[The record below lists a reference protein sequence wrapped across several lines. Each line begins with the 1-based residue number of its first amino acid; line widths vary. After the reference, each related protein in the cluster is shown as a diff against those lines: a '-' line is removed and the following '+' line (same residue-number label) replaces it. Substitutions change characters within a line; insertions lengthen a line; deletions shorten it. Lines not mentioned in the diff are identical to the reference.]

1 MSILNL
7 NAPQGRGA
15 GGKKKAKIWMGVGL
29 LAAVLGFGSTF
40 AASITLNQP
49 GGTTE
54 FGQGVTQTVYCGGD
68 QSVTITPLSSYQN
81 TVKGAGTP
89 AVGIGT
95 FDARIIRAGG
105 SSQEVTTAVTKQT
118 IAASSGSSSTLPRFF
133 SGSAKSGWWL
143 SSPTSTSALNPQPSL
158 ATVAASPN
166 SYYFAVESDSGKYRR
181 ATSDSNWDASSV
193 IFRNA
198 TSAIDGP
205 VTPASCRVGGV
216 VISNI
221 PLACDGVDFVVSS
234 FAETGTAQ
242 TLISGGGVSV
252 KEVAALWTG
261 SGSVTVSRDRS
272 APVATTLVT
281 GEQTGSSLKFV
292 FNTGS
297 GTTLNASEL
306 YKLVVET
313 QEDVLADS

>member
-1 MSILNL
+1 
-7 NAPQGRGA
+7 
-15 GGKKKAKIWMGVGL
+15 
-29 LAAVLGFGSTF
+29 
-40 AASITLNQP
+40 
-49 GGTTE
+49 
-54 FGQGVTQTVYCGGD
+54 
-68 QSVTITPLSSYQN
+68 
-81 TVKGAGTP
+81 
-89 AVGIGT
+89 
-95 FDARIIRAGG
+95 
-105 SSQEVTTAVTKQT
+105 
-118 IAASSGSSSTLPRFF
+118 
-133 SGSAKSGWWL
+133 
-143 SSPTSTSALNPQPSL
+143 
-158 ATVAASPN
+158 
-166 SYYFAVESDSGKYRR
+166 
-181 ATSDSNWDASSV
+181 
-193 IFRNA
+193 
-198 TSAIDGP
+198 
-205 VTPASCRVGGV
+205 

-297 GTTLNASEL
+297 GTTLNTSEL

-313 QEDVLADS
+313 QEDVLSDS